1 MTKVMFWVQHL
12 LGIGHLK
19 RAATLSLALSK
30 AGFDVHLV
38 SGGGPVQELR
48 LEGLTL
54 HQLPHVRAVD
64 VFFKDLRNSDDLPID
79 DEWRD
84 RRKQATLNLFNDL
97 APDALLTELF
107 PFGRRQFRFEM
118 EPLLSLARSQG
129 VYVACSVRDI
139 LVENP
144 KPERTLEML
153 ERVERFYDRVF
164 VHGDPD
170 FVPFGETFPQAS
182 HIAEKLGYTGY
193 VAEPV
198 IESTTNDGH
207 GEVIVSAGGGAV
219 SEDLLKAA
227 ILARPLTAAAADMR
241 WRVLCG
247 ANVPQSLIDELQSQA
262 GSNVIVERG
271 RKDFPSLLGR
281 AALSISQA
289 GYNTIIDIL
298 QAKIPSVVVPYAG
311 GLESE
316 QTLRAGRLAEM
327 GIVQMVKED
336 ELSPEA
342 LARAI
347 DRALQQA
354 LPGIQAVRT
363 NGGPETARLL
373 ASDLEKHR

>member
-129 VYVACSVRDI
+129 VYIACSVRDI

-153 ERVERFYDRVF
+153 ERVE
-164 VHGDPD
+164 
-170 FVPFGETFPQAS
+170 
-182 HIAEKLGYTGY
+182 L
-193 VAEPV
+193 
-198 IESTTNDGH
+198 
-207 GEVIVSAGGGAV
+207 
-219 SEDLLKAA
+219 
-227 ILARPLTAAAADMR
+227 
-241 WRVLCG
+241 
-247 ANVPQSLIDELQSQA
+247 SLIH
-262 GSNVIVERG
+262 I
-271 RKDFPSLLGR
+271 
-281 AALSISQA
+281 
-289 GYNTIIDIL
+289 
-298 QAKIPSVVVPYAG
+298 
-311 GLESE
+311 
-316 QTLRAGRLAEM
+316 
-327 GIVQMVKED
+327 
-336 ELSPEA
+336 
-342 LARAI
+342 
-347 DRALQQA
+347 
-354 LPGIQAVRT
+354 
-363 NGGPETARLL
+363 
-373 ASDLEKHR
+373 